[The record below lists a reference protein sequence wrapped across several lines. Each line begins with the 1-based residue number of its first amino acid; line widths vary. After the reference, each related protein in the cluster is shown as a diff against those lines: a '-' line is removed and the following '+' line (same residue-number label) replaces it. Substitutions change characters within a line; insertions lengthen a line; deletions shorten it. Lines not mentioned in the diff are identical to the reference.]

1 MARIGRDPFF
11 HFHDYGRK
19 GKKLKNAFE
28 FQGGRAVI
36 EGVQKNLKLT
46 DRQIRPLLGFN
57 FDGKSLSFSIFSAQK
72 RQDK

>member
-1 MARIGRDPFF
+1 M
-11 HFHDYGRK
+11 
-19 GKKLKNAFE
+19 KNAFE

-72 RQDK
+72 RQENNLCLTIKFKYPDESPVPPGN